1 MTEEAK
7 GQETK
12 QPDQSGKIELDSD
25 VYSALLDRLDELEA
39 SNAGRSKDK
48 QDEGEDLDSLARQA
62 QPQPTGQPGKQID
75 LERLNNQGLAT
86 YIARELTSDVI
97 NPMLVKLSQIEL
109 RLEEKELSGQ
119 YEDFKDVKKDT
130 YALLHKNPS
139 LSLEQAYHLAKT
151 QQAKSD
157 KPKTKT
163 DDEPATAK
171 KGSLRHLPPRPVSH
185 GEKPSGAATGATHPA
200 TTYKTNRSAA
210 ERAIED
216 LQIDF
221 PVKGGNI

>member
-1 MTEEAK
+1 MGSDEAK
-7 GQETK
+7 NQETK
-12 QPDQSGKIELDSD
+12 QPDKVELDAE
-25 VYSALLDRLDELEA
+25 VYTALLDRLDELEA
-39 SNAGRSKDK
+39 SHAGKSKDK
-48 QDEGEDLDSLARQA
+48 EEGEDIDSLAQQA
-62 QPQPTGQPGKQID
+62 QPQQQQSRQVD
-75 LERLNNQGLAT
+75 LERLNNQGLAA

-119 YEDFKDVKKDT
+119 YEDFEGVKKDT

-151 QQAKSD
+151 QTVKSE
-157 KPKTKT
+157 KQKSKT
-163 DDEPATAK
+163 DDVPATAK
-171 KGSLRHLPPRPVSH
+171 GGALRHLPQRPAIH
-185 GEKPSGAATGATHPA
+185 GEKPSGAAKAATQAA

-221 PVKGGNI
+221 PIKGGNI

>member
-1 MTEEAK
+1 MAEEAK
-7 GQETK
+7 NQETK
-12 QPDQSGKIELDSD
+12 QPEKIELDSD

-39 SNAGRSKDK
+39 SNAGK
-48 QDEGEDLDSLARQA
+48 QQKEEQGDDIDSLAEQA
-62 QPQPTGQPGKQID
+62 RPTQQGQPGRDID
-75 LERLNNQGLAT
+75 LERLNNKGLAT

-97 NPMLVKLSQIEL
+97 NPMLVKLSQIEM
-109 RLEEKELSGQ
+109 RLEEKELIGKF
-119 YEDFKDVKKDT
+119 EDFDDVKKET

-151 QQAKSD
+151 QVDKSD
-157 KPKTKT
+157 KSKTKT
-163 DDEPATAK
+163 DDSDATAK
-171 KGSLRHLPPRPVSH
+171 RGALRHLPPRPVSH

-221 PVKGGNI
+221 PIKGGNI

>member
-7 GQETK
+7 DQETK
-12 QPDQSGKIELDSD
+12 QPDQKVELDSET
-25 VYSALLDRLDELEA
+25 YSALLDRLDELEA
-39 SNAGRSKDK
+39 LYAGRKNEEKGGD
-48 QDEGEDLDSLARQA
+48 DLDSLAEQA
-62 QPQPTGQPGKQID
+62 QPKQQQQPQQMD
-75 LERLNNQGLAT
+75 LERLNNKGLAT

-119 YEDFKDVKKDT
+119 YEDFKDVKKET

-151 QQAKSD
+151 QVEKSD

-163 DDEPATAK
+163 DDESAPAK
-171 KGSLRHLPPRPVSH
+171 RGSLRHLPPRPVSR

-210 ERAIED
+210 ERAMED